1 MIRCI
6 KWLMPFIC
14 SWVVV
19 ATEWKPTDSFLR
31 AVSFIESSNGRF
43 TIGDNGNSLGEFQLS
58 EAAWLDVNEWRKA
71 RRLKTY
77 DYREYVHHGFIN
89 RVYASNYMTI
99 LHTELSKKLNREPN
113 EAEIYAAYNMG
124 LAMFAKCDYDLE
136 KVNAVTQAKCRQI
149 GRLMVSN

>member
-1 MIRCI
+1 MIRSI
-6 KWLMPFIC
+6 KWLGPFIC
-14 SWVVV
+14 SLAVV
-19 ATEWKPTDSFLR
+19 ATEWKPTDAFLR

-43 TIGDNGNSLGEFQLS
+43 TVGDNGNSLGEFQLS

-77 DYREYVHHGFIN
+77 SYREHVHNGFIN

-99 LHTELSKKLNREPN
+99 LHTELSRKLKRDPS

-124 LAMFAKCDYDLE
+124 LATFAKLDFNLMRA
-136 KVNAVTQAKCRQI
+136 NPVTRAKCRQI
-149 GRLMVSN
+149 GQMIASN

>member
-6 KWLMPFIC
+6 KWLVPFMC
-14 SWVVV
+14 SWAVV

-43 TIGDNGNSLGEFQLS
+43 TVGDNGRSLGEFQLS

-77 DYREYVHHGFIN
+77 DYRTYVQHGFIN

-99 LHTELSKKLNREPN
+99 LHTELNKKLGREPS

-124 LAMFAKCDYDLE
+124 LAMFAKCDYDL
-136 KVNAVTQAKCRQI
+136 KNVNSVTRAKCRQI
-149 GRLMVSN
+149 GQMLASN

>member
-58 EAAWLDVNEWRKA
+58 EAAWLDVSEWRKA
-71 RRLKTY
+71 RRLNKTLIRSY
-77 DYREYVHHGFIN
+77 IQFCVPF
-89 RVYASNYMTI
+89 
-99 LHTELSKKLNREPN
+99 
-113 EAEIYAAYNMG
+113 
-124 LAMFAKCDYDLE
+124 
-136 KVNAVTQAKCRQI
+136 VNF
-149 GRLMVSN
+149 L